1 MPDEPADPYD
11 VAPQPKKDPLPF
23 VPPEPIVEPPES
35 DPEEAAAQ
43 ADALQHRGP
52 AILGYTIFLI
62 PLLLAPK
69 SRFARYH
76 ANQAL
81 LLFITAVIVMTA
93 LAVGAMAIAFLTIHM
108 PESLQVLGSMMH
120 CGINVLLATIPI
132 GLIALA
138 IVGIVNA
145 ANLEKKPLPLIGNF
159 TLIHEETK
167 PQIDADKR
175 G

>member
-1 MPDEPADPYD
+1 MPDEPADSYD
-11 VAPQPKKDPLPF
+11 VAPEPKKEPLPF
-23 VPPEPIVEPPES
+23 VPPEPIVEPPETDS
-35 DPEEAAAQ
+35 EEVAAQ
-43 ADALQHRGP
+43 ADALQYRGP

-69 SRFARYH
+69 SRFVRYH

-81 LLFITAVIVMTA
+81 LLFITVVVVMGVLVVGSLGIALIAAHIPDSIWVLASLINCGLHVLQVIV
-93 LAVGAMAIAFLTIHM
+93 
-108 PESLQVLGSMMH
+108 
-120 CGINVLLATIPI
+120 PI
-132 GLIALA
+132 GLLALA

-159 TLIHEETK
+159 TLIHEYFK
-167 PQIDADKR
+167 PQVNADKR